1 MWSVRRAE
9 LRSNNTPVPE
19 EEYRSRKVPFRHVR
33 RAIRIRRN
41 SFVDKDERNNEDMD
55 EDAKNAYFE
64 TIREARKYLNDLP
77 QRKISEST
85 LEEYKEIK
93 NRIIGKDKRI
103 SNVTLK
109 DWRNKPMAKSTFYKQ
124 RAALNYALTF
134 QLQELLKKQDK
145 LQRSK
150 EYDLWEKCVRAINV
164 TMHLMKENYFA
175 PQLSVE
181 EGLNRDRARD
191 FTRPKKSKRASLG
204 TFPDN
209 WRELIFEKMQRSK
222 FKPAL
227 AVAWLTGC
235 RPSEIMNGVEVALT
249 EKDGSKYLIFK
260 VLGTKRGKN
269 NNYGQEKRFVKVS
282 ITNPAA
288 SFLVNNIENNDNKNI
303 IVSIET
309 TEGFSQAVNDASKR
323 IWKSKKEHVSPY
335 SFRHSFSADV
345 KSFANEVMMEEDESK
360 RLIAQALGHSSADTQ
375 QNYGTSQQSKG
386 STSKVII
393 SQIKAGEVKKSRKSS
408 KGIKK
413 DLDSVEP
420 KFK

>member
-1 MWSVRRAE
+1 ME
-9 LRSNNTPVPE
+9 
-19 EEYRSRKVPFRHVR
+19 
-33 RAIRIRRN
+33 
-41 SFVDKDERNNEDMD
+41 
-55 EDAKNAYFE
+55 EDAKNTYFQ
-64 TIREARKYLNDLP
+64 IVKEARKYLNDLP
-77 QRKISEST
+77 PRKISEST
-85 LEEYKEIK
+85 LEEYKEVK
-93 NRIIGKDKRI
+93 NRIVGKGKLI
-103 SNVTLK
+103 NNANLSN
-109 DWRNKPMAKSTFYKQ
+109 WREKPMAKSTFYKQ

-145 LQRSK
+145 LQRAK
-150 EYDLWEKCVRAINV
+150 EYDLWEKCVKDINA
-164 TMHLMKENYFA
+164 TIHLLNEDYFA

-181 EGLNRDRARD
+181 EGLTRDRPRD
-191 FTRPKKSKRASLG
+191 FTRPRKSKRSSLG

-249 EKDGSKYLIFK
+249 ERDGSKYLIFK

-288 SFLVNNIENNDNKNI
+288 SFLVNNIENNENKNI

-323 IWKSKKEHVSPY
+323 IWKGKKDHVSPY

-345 KSFANEVMMEEDESK
+345 KSFTNEVMMEEEESK
-360 RLIAQALGHSSADTQ
+360 KLIAQALGHSNMDTQ
-375 QNYGTSQQSKG
+375 QNYGMSQQSKG

-393 SQIKAGEVKKSRKSS
+393 SQIKAGEVKKSRKKS
-408 KGIKK
+408 KADMKNTN
-413 DLDSVEP
+413 SFTQEP
-420 KFK
+420 K